1 LSDYGYFYDPVCNI
15 DYILFT
21 YLRTLMT
28 SGSKKIFLFL
38 LIFMAVGAVYYAF
51 VKPPVNEAVSIDIAA
66 PDTATPSSV
75 YLSSMT
81 DLEGK
86 PVAMDE
92 NKLVFVNVWATW
104 CGPCNMEMPG
114 IQKLYDKYK
123 AHEKI
128 AFYIISDEDAA
139 TVNPFIA
146 RKGYNLP
153 FYQFAGPYPPA
164 LDGNAIPRTYI
175 IYKGK
180 ILAQEIGASQ
190 WDRPE
195 IVDLIEKQLAEI

>member
-1 LSDYGYFYDPVCNI
+1 
-15 DYILFT
+15 
-21 YLRTLMT
+21 MT
-28 SGSKKIFLFL
+28 SPSKKILFAL
-38 LIFMAVGAVYYAF
+38 LVLLAAGAVYYSF
-51 VKPPVNEAVSIDIAA
+51 FKPVDSTLSDVENADPSANQEA
-66 PDTATPSSV
+66 SV
-75 YLSSMT
+75 YLSELR

-128 AFYIISDEDAA
+128 AFYIISDEDSE

-146 RKGYNLP
+146 RKGYKLP
-153 FYQFAGPYPPA
+153 FYQFAGTYPSA

-180 ILAQEIGASQ
+180 ILVEEIGASQ

-195 IVDLIEKQLAEI
+195 IVDLIEKQLAQI

>member
-1 LSDYGYFYDPVCNI
+1 MSSTTRKISLV
-15 DYILFT
+15 L
-21 YLRTLMT
+21 LLLMA
-28 SGSKKIFLFL
+28 G
-38 LIFMAVGAVYYAF
+38 AAVYFVF
-51 VKPPVNEAVSIDIAA
+51 VKSPAREDNIVTEAPEA
-66 PDTATPSSV
+66 PESV
-75 YLSSMT
+75 YLPLT
-81 DLEGK
+81 DLTGK

-92 NKLVFVNVWATW
+92 NKIAFVNVWATW

-114 IQKLYDKYK
+114 IQTLYNKYK
-123 AHEKI
+123 DHSKV
-128 AFYIISDEDAA
+128 AFYIISDEDAE

-153 FYQFAGPYPPA
+153 FYQYAGQYPAA

-180 ILAQEIGASQ
+180 ILAEEIGASQ

-195 IVDLIEKQLAEI
+195 VIALIEKQLAQI

>member
-1 LSDYGYFYDPVCNI
+1 
-15 DYILFT
+15 
-21 YLRTLMT
+21 MT
-28 SGSKKIFLFL
+28 ANSRKFFLIVL
-38 LIFMAVGAVYYAF
+38 LIVAAAAVYYSF
-51 VKPPVNEAVSIDIAA
+51 VKTIDNKEANIQSADPAEA
-66 PDTATPSSV
+66 EASSV
-75 YLSSMT
+75 YLSELR

-92 NKLVFVNVWATW
+92 EKLVFVNVWATW

-123 AHEKI
+123 AHEKV
-128 AFYIISDEDAA
+128 AFYIISDEDAE

-153 FYQFAGPYPPA
+153 FYQFAGAYPPA

-180 ILAQEIGASQ
+180 ILVEEVGASQ

-195 IVDLIEKQLAEI
+195 ITDLIDKQLAEI

>member
-1 LSDYGYFYDPVCNI
+1 MTAAGKRIFVAL
-15 DYILFT
+15 LF
-21 YLRTLMT
+21 
-28 SGSKKIFLFL
+28 I
-38 LIFMAVGAVYYAF
+38 IAVTAVYFAF
-51 VKPPVNEAVSIDIAA
+51 FKSADEPV
-66 PDTATPSSV
+66 ATEQDMVEETGEPASV
-75 YLSSMT
+75 YLTSMT

-92 NKLVFVNVWATW
+92 NKLVFINVWATW

-123 AHEKI
+123 SHKDV

-139 TVNPFIA
+139 TVNPFIE
-146 RKGYNLP
+146 RKGYQLP
-153 FYQFAGPYPPA
+153 FYQYTGSYPAA

-195 IVDLIEKQLAEI
+195 VIDLIEKQLAEI